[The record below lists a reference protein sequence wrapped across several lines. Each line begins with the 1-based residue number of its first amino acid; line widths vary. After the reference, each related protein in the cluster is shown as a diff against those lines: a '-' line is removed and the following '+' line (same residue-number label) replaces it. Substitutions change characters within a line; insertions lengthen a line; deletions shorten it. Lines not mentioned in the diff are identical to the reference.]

1 MDNTESAKSNIEN
14 RLHFLEEISL
24 LGKFHF
30 QPDVIIERLLIIIK
44 NYLSA
49 QGCLAAIRDEERDQI
64 RIYWDSKEGTK
75 KHLYAMTEQ
84 KGLIFSDSKGRIY
97 KGDDKFP
104 LKENIEALLGVKYRN
119 GMMIALQDKES
130 HLGFIQLFNK
140 IPEDSNFVQEDLDFL
155 SQYSC
160 QILTL
165 VETAIIFE
173 RLQERVKELD
183 NIGKATESINSTLD
197 LDRLLNI
204 ILEMGTHML
213 NAQGC
218 SLLLVDEE
226 HKCLNFTAASGVKK
240 EVVKGLSL
248 KLGEGIVGWVAEKA
262 ESIIVNDIN
271 KDNRFSTKI
280 DQITQIP
287 TESLICVPMKIA
299 DKVIGVLEVVNKLD
313 NQKFTQRDLD
323 ILGKLSA
330 HAAIAINKAQL
341 YTDLDDLFFSTIK
354 AIAESIEFKDPY
366 TRGHC
371 ERIRRFSV
379 LVARQMQLSPD
390 DMKDLEIAALLH
402 DLGKIGVPE
411 SILKKVEKLND
422 EDWKVIKKHP
432 SIGAEILSS
441 IKQFKSIVPI
451 VRHHHE
457 RMDGKGYPDG
467 LKADQIPLK
476 SKIIAVCDA
485 FDAMTSERVYRRGIS
500 DEEAIEEL
508 KKNIGS
514 QFDASCVEAFVTV
527 YNRDFVVKRTDD

>member
-1 MDNTESAKSNIEN
+1 MDNTESVKSNVEK
-14 RLHFLEEISL
+14 RLRFLEEISL

-30 QPDVIIERLLIIIK
+30 QSDVIIERLLKIIK
-44 NYLSA
+44 NYMSA
-49 QGCLAAIRDEERDQI
+49 QGCLAAIKDEEKEQI
-64 RIYWDSKEGTK
+64 RIYWDSKEDSK
-75 KHLYAMTEQ
+75 KHTYAMTEQ
-84 KGLIFSDSKGRIY
+84 KGLLFSESGGRIY

-119 GMMIALQDKES
+119 GMMVALNNKES
-130 HLGFIQLFNK
+130 YLGFIQLFNK
-140 IPEDSNFVQEDLDFL
+140 VPEDGNFTQDDLDFL
-155 SQYSC
+155 SQYSS
-160 QILTL
+160 QILAL
-165 VETAIIFE
+165 IETAIIFE
-173 RLQERVKELD
+173 RLQERVRELD
-183 NIGKATESINSTLD
+183 NMGKATESINSTLD
-197 LDRLLNI
+197 LDRLLDI
-204 ILEMGTHML
+204 ILEMGAQML

-218 SLLLVDEE
+218 SLLLIDEE
-226 HKCLNFTAASGVKK
+226 KKCLNFTAASGVKK
-240 EVVKGLSL
+240 EVVKGMSL
-248 KLGEGIVGWVAEKA
+248 ELGEGIVGSVAEKA
-262 ESIIVNDIN
+262 ESIIVNDIE

-280 DQITQIP
+280 DRVTQIP
-287 TESLICVPMKIA
+287 TKKLICVPMKIA
-299 DKVIGVLEVVNKLD
+299 DRVIGVLEVVNKLD
-313 NQKFTQRDLD
+313 NQRFTQRDLD
-323 ILGKLSA
+323 ILAKLSQQ
-330 HAAIAINKAQL
+330 AAIAINKAQL

-379 LVARQMQLSPD
+379 SVAQEMKLSPAD
-390 DMKDLEIAALLH
+390 IKDMEIAALLH

-432 SIGAEILSS
+432 AIGAEILSS

-485 FDAMTSERVYRRGIS
+485 FDAMTSERVYRRGVS

-508 KKNIGS
+508 KRNIGS
-514 QFDASCVEAFVTV
+514 QFDGSCVDAFINI
-527 YNRDFVVKRTDD
+527 YKRDFVVKRIDD